1 MLGPPFLPTSR
12 RKGGRPSSTPVEYVP
27 FVTAAVAAV
36 FAVELIV
43 RWRRRQQ
50 SLHLLWWTAG
60 VICFGV
66 AVLAEALVHRVGWSP
81 LLFRV
86 WYITGALLG
95 GAVLAQGTVYLLMK
109 RRTAHRLALTVS
121 VYAALAAL
129 LVVLSPLEA
138 GLTSDTALS
147 GRVMEWGW
155 VRFLTPALNL
165 YAVVFLVGG
174 AVWSSLTFWR
184 GGGART
190 RPIGNALIALG
201 AIAPALRGT
210 VTRLGLA
217 DTIYLTELVGL
228 ALIYIGYRIVS
239 GSGLRPEAA
248 ART

>member
-1 MLGPPFLPTSR
+1 M
-12 RKGGRPSSTPVEYVP
+12 EYVP
-27 FVTAAVAAV
+27 FATAAVAAL
-36 FAVELIV
+36 FAAELTI
-43 RWRRRQQ
+43 RWRRRRQ

-60 VICFGV
+60 VICFGI
-66 AVLAEALVHRVGWSP
+66 AVLAEALVHRAGWSP

-109 RRTAHRLALTVS
+109 RRTAHRLALGVTM
-121 VYAALAAL
+121 YAAVAAL

-138 GLTSDTALS
+138 GLGSDTTLS

-155 VRFLTPALNL
+155 VRLLTPALNL

-174 AVWSSLTFWR
+174 AVWSAVTFWR
-184 GGGART
+184 GGGGRT

-201 AIAPALRGT
+201 AIAPALRGA

-228 ALIYIGYRIVS
+228 ALIYIGYRLVS
-239 GSGLRPEAA
+239 GAGIRSEA
-248 ART
+248 R